1 MKIAAVSLL
10 ALLVAA
16 MSHAQQP
23 VIIDGGA
30 MLPSLVPLFISC
42 DLQEE
47 FLTPAIDART
57 LFWMETPVSRDG
69 ARMRAELNRQWKVSQ
84 VPLVLNSET
93 AKRCEARPRSFRTDW
108 CEVERAGNQCERAR
122 GCGLC
127 QQNGCNLAKT
137 AHVPLVRKFPR
148 VG

>member
-23 VIIDGGA
+23 VIIDGGE

-93 AKRCEARPRSFRTDW
+93 AKRCEARPVVSGPIGAKLS
-108 CEVERAGNQCERAR
+108 EPVINAR
-122 GCGLC
+122 GHVGV
-127 QQNGCNLAKT
+127 GCANKMDAT
-137 AHVPLVRKFPR
+137 WRRPLTCPS
-148 VG
+148 